1 MKKRE
6 ISEKVTRKKS
16 GAAALPVG
24 LEGRRAAPKWERT
37 EEKTKGETSF

>member
-16 GAAALPVG
+16 GAAALLVG
-24 LEGRRAAPKWERT
+24 DGRPARRPKMGT
-37 EEKTKGETSF
+37 D